1 MFPSSLPFVRAAK
14 RSKTLALLL
23 FGLMLFAVAPST
35 VLVAHADQD
44 TQTMTRFDIPAGPLT
59 EALNRFAAQSG
70 LLIVGN
76 AELTRGK
83 QSEGLRGSYTFD
95 QAIERLLEGSG
106 LAYRFDNERTITV
119 TQSTKNISSPFE
131 LEPITVDAVLEGTLT
146 TSYAAPDSFSAT
158 RTDTPLIETPQS
170 AQSITRQA
178 MADAGVETIGDAY
191 DLLAGV
197 TRDNTT
203 GELFGDEYIAR
214 GFQTEYVLMNG
225 NRTSSASTLDV
236 ANVERVEVLRGPTAA
251 LFGKADPGGLINIVT
266 KQPLSE
272 PLREVS
278 LSGAMGLAGD
288 SSRLRQGRFAADL
301 GGPLTDDKRLRYRL
315 NIASQHER
323 TFRQDVDEEV
333 LSISPVL
340 DYRLSDSTVVNLELT
355 HQKRENPFDRGVFFV
370 NGELSLP
377 RDFNV
382 VEGDTGKIDKR
393 YTAGTVRI
401 EHQFLPGW
409 KARLGL
415 YASDDDLDGDGAQVA
430 SIVGTTATRQRR
442 TFDISETYYTIQPEI
457 TGSFLTGT
465 VEHTVLIGADF
476 QNEDQATNLGLGAVG
491 GAIDV
496 TNPDFSV
503 GIPAITPATTNL
515 IESTL
520 GGDSLGI
527 YAQDQIDLSE
537 QWKLLVGGRWDWVDL
552 DATIDLNAAGG
563 TFSAN
568 KEASFEDSHFSPRFG
583 LVYMPVQYA
592 SVYASYAESYRSPV
606 SAFAFADAASEAV
619 EPETAKN
626 YEVGLKLE
634 SLDGRLS
641 GTFALYRADKKNV
654 LESDPADPFGLS
666 VINLGEVR
674 GEGVEIDLSGEI
686 DDNWSLAAT
695 YTYTDNRTRSTTPRF
710 PAGTRVRNVPR
721 HAASVIAAY
730 RFTDGNLAGLR
741 TFVSAIYDDKKLTDT
756 SATIKTTIPSAFR
769 VNLGASYEFSDSVT
783 ASLLVK
789 NVFDEEYYTSAAGQN
804 NIGVGDPR
812 RIDLGISARF

>member
-1 MFPSSLPFVRAAK
+1 MFPNCLPFVRVIK
-14 RSKTLALLL
+14 RSKTRALLL
-23 FGLMLFAVAPST
+23 LGLVLFAVAPST
-35 VLVAHADQD
+35 VLIAHADQD

-59 EALNRFAAQSG
+59 ETLNRFAAQSG

-83 QSEGLRGSYTFD
+83 QSEGLRGSYTFE
-95 QAIERLLEGSG
+95 QALERLLESSG
-106 LAYRFDNERTITV
+106 LAYRFDNERTVTV
-119 TQSTKNISSPFE
+119 TRNTGTGIPIE
-131 LEPITVDAVLEGTLT
+131 LQPITVDAVLEGTLT

-178 MADAGVETIGDAY
+178 MADAGVDTIGDAY

-197 TRDNTT
+197 TRDDTT

-214 GFQTEYVLMNG
+214 GFQTEYILMNG

-288 SSRLRQGRFAADL
+288 SARLQQGRFAADL

-355 HQKRENPFDRGVFFV
+355 HQKRENPYDRGVFFV

-382 VEGDTGKIDKR
+382 VEGDTGMIDKR
-393 YTAGTVRI
+393 YMAGTVRI

-415 YASDDDLDGDGAQVA
+415 YASDGDLDGDGAQVA

-457 TGSFLTGT
+457 TGSFLTGA

-476 QNEDQATNLGLGAVG
+476 QNEDQAAIFGLRAVG

-496 TNPDFSV
+496 TNPDFSI

-515 IESTL
+515 VESTL
-520 GGDSLGI
+520 EGDSLGI

-537 QWKLLVGGRWDWVDL
+537 QWKLLVGGRWDRVDL

-568 KEASFEDSHFSPRFG
+568 KEASFEDSHFSPRVG

-592 SVYASYAESYRSPV
+592 SVYASYAESYRSPAN
-606 SAFAFADAASEAV
+606 AFAFADAASEAV
-619 EPETAKN
+619 EAETAKN
-626 YEVGLKLE
+626 YEVGFKLE
-634 SLDGRLS
+634 SLDGRLN

-654 LESDPADPFGLS
+654 LEGDPADPFRLS

-730 RFTDGNLAGLR
+730 RFTGGNLAGLR

-769 VNLGASYEFSDSVT
+769 VNLGASYAFSDSVT

-804 NIGVGDPR
+804 HIGVGDPR
-812 RIDLGISARF
+812 RIDFGISARF